1 VPSKRGVTAAC
12 RGGNG
17 GQRRVRVWPRM

>member
-17 GQRRVRVWPRM
+17 GQRRVRVWPR